1 MIAAADHRQRLPV
14 SPDVRYP
21 GGLER
26 ERHMTAD
33 PSAARNPAERP
44 ARLAIGVVGTGRV
57 GAVLG
62 AALRNAGHPVVAA
75 SGVSVLLVEHDMRAV
90 MAISDRV
97 HVLCFGKKIAE
108 GTPEEIRN
116 DPKVIEAYLGQ
127 EDEELGL

>member
-44 ARLAIGVVGTGRV
+44 ARLAIGVVGIGRV

-62 AALRNAGHPVVAA
+62 AALRIAGHPVVAA
-75 SGVSVLLVEHDMRAV
+75 SGVSDSSRTRAEALLPDVPLLDPREVLAKADLALVTVPDDVLPGLVE
-90 MAISDRV
+90 
-97 HVLCFGKKIAE
+97 
-108 GTPEEIRN
+108 
-116 DPKVIEAYLGQ
+116 
-127 EDEELGL
+127 GLAAT